1 MFEPFFTTKPVGQGL
16 GLGLAVSYGI
26 VRDLGGSL
34 QASNGERGALF
45 TLRLP
50 AAR

>member
-1 MFEPFFTTKPVGQGL
+1 L

-26 VRDLGGSL
+26 VRELGGSL
-34 QASNGERGALF
+34 EAANGEQGAIF

-50 AAR
+50 AAPNA